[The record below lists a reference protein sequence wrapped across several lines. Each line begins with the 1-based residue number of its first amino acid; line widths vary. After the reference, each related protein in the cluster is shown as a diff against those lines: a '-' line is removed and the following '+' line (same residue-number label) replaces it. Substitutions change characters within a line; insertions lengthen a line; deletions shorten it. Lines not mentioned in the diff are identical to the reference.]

1 MYLLF
6 AENWLF
12 CVIAFYLICID
23 QMRFVFDASQMLF

>member
-12 CVIAFYLICID
+12 CVIAFYLICIA
-23 QMRFVFDASQMLF
+23 QMRFDASQMFF